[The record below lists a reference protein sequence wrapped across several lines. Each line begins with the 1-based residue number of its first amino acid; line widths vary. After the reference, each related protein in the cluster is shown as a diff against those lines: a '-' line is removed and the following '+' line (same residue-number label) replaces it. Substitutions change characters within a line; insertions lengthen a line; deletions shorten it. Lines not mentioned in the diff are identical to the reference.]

1 MSRILR
7 ALAAHAR
14 QRPHDLAVQGDEQR
28 LSWQALEEAS
38 LNLAE
43 SLGNITCLGL
53 LLDNSPAWVVADITA
68 LRMGITCVPV
78 PGFFSAEQQ
87 RHVLDDAA
95 VDALITD
102 DAGLVESLGT
112 GWHSRDLSL
121 AGLSLVLVRRRVRP
135 ARERQGADKI
145 TYTSGTT
152 GRPRGV
158 RLGLDA
164 METVADSLCRW
175 SRASADDRALALLP
189 LSILLE
195 NIGSLYVPMLAGATM
210 LLPSPRSLGLE
221 GSGRMDAAR
230 LSATLA
236 QLRPSAVI
244 VPPQLLKL
252 LTALARAG
260 QLPGSFRFVAVG
272 GAMLS
277 AAQIREARTLG
288 LPVYQ
293 GYGLSE
299 ACSVV
304 AMNSPA
310 ASRDSAVGKVLP
322 HCELRIADDGEIL
335 VRGALFRGYLHQ
347 EDWNP
352 HDFLP
357 TGDLGCLDED
367 GFLHVLGRK
376 KNLVITAYGRN
387 VSPEW
392 PEAELVTEPE
402 ISQAAVFGDGRPWL
416 AAVLH
421 SAPHAGPDAVR
432 QAVERV
438 NSRLPDYARVLEYI
452 LADEAFTLLNGQATA
467 NGRPRR
473 EEIHRCYRHRLDAL
487 YNRENAR
494 VP

>member
-1 MSRILR
+1 MNGILH
-7 ALAAHAR
+7 ALAAHAA
-14 QRPHDLAVQGDEQR
+14 QRPNDLAVQGDELS
-28 LSWQALEEAS
+28 LSWQALEE
-38 LNLAE
+38 E
-43 SLGNITCLGL
+43 SLGLAKSLGNVCCLGL
-53 LLDNSPAWVVADITA
+53 LLDNSPAWVVADVTA

-78 PGFFSAEQQ
+78 PGFFSREQR
-87 RHVLDDAA
+87 RHVLDDAE

-102 DAGLVESLGT
+102 DAGLAESLEA
-112 GWHSRDLSL
+112 GWHFRKILV
-121 AGLSLVLVRRRVRP
+121 AGQSLVLARRP
-135 ARERQGADKI
+135 ARPEGKRRGAEKI

-164 METVADSLCRW
+164 MEAVAKSLCRL
-175 SRASADDRALALLP
+175 SRASVDDRALALLP

-195 NIGSLYVPMLAGATM
+195 NIGSLYVPMLAGAPM
-210 LLPSPRSLGLE
+210 LVPSPESLGLS
-221 GSGRMDAAR
+221 GSGSVDAAR

-236 QLRPSAVI
+236 RIRPSAVI

-252 LTALARAG
+252 LTGLAKAG
-260 QLPGSFRFVAVG
+260 KLPDSFRFVAVG
-272 GAMLS
+272 GALLP
-277 AAQIREARTLG
+277 AARVEEARELG

-310 ASRDSAVGKVLP
+310 ASRDSSVGKVLP
-322 HCELRIADDGEIL
+322 HCELRISDDGEIL

-352 HDFLP
+352 DDFLP
-357 TGDLGCLDED
+357 TGDLGYLDED
-367 GFLHVLGRK
+367 GFLHVMGRK

-392 PEAELVTEPE
+392 PEAELLAEPE

-416 AAVLH
+416 AAVLLP
-421 SAPHAGPDAVR
+421 SSHAGPDAVR
-432 QAVERV
+432 QALERV
-438 NSRLPDYARVLEYI
+438 NSRLPDYARVLGHVP
-452 LADEAFTLLNGQATA
+452 ADEAFTLLNGQATA

-473 EEIHRCYRHRLDAL
+473 EEIYRHYRHRLDAL
-487 YNRENAR
+487 YHREDAR
-494 VP
+494 VL